1 MLKQYEMYING
12 TFISNNNREVFTVI
26 NPAREEIVSEV
37 PFATKEDVDF
47 AVDSAFE
54 AQKSWAKLPAIE
66 RGAYLHKIADL
77 ITEEVDNLAFVMAE
91 EQGKTMELS
100 KIEVLLAADYLHFMA
115 EFARRYEGEI
125 LQSDR
130 FNENILVYK
139 QPIGVVA
146 GILPW
151 NFPVFSIVRKVGPA
165 LLTGNTIVLKPS
177 SETPNNAFEFA
188 KLVEKAGL
196 PAGVFNL
203 VTGSGAVVGNAMSSN
218 PKVGFITMTGSV
230 PAGTAIMKAAAE
242 NVTKVSLELGGKA
255 PVIVMADADL
265 NEAARLITTSRV
277 TNTGQA
283 CSSAERIYV
292 QEAVADEFISKVV
305 AEMSKVTYGDPLSE
319 TDITMGPLVSKQ
331 QQELVDKMVKE
342 AVKEGATIA
351 LGGGVGNKQKG
362 YYYEPTVLTNC
373 RQDMKIIHEEIFGP
387 VMPIVTFKDF
397 DEVVELANDCE
408 FGLTSAI
415 FTKNINYIMR
425 AANELKFGETYVNRE
440 HFEAMQAFHSGFKK
454 SGIGGDDGKY
464 GLEEFLQT
472 HVVYVQYDT
481 SAK

>member
-1 MLKQYEMYING
+1 MKQYEMYING
-12 TFISNNNREVFTVI
+12 EFIENGNRKMLDII
-26 NPAREEIVSEV
+26 NPARETIISKV
-37 PFATKEDVDF
+37 PFATKEDVDK
-47 AVDSAFE
+47 AIDCAYE

-66 RGAYLHKIADL
+66 RGKYLHKIASLMRENID
-77 ITEEVDNLAFVMAE
+77 TLATVMAE
-91 EQGKTMELS
+91 EQGKTMDLS
-100 KIEVLLAADYLHFMA
+100 ITEVNLSADYLDFMA
-115 EFARRYEGEI
+115 EFARRYEREI

-130 FNENILVYK
+130 PNENILIYK

-165 LLTGNTIVLKPS
+165 LLTGNTIVIKPS

-188 KLVEKAGL
+188 KLVDEAKL
-196 PAGVFNL
+196 PKGVFNL
-203 VTGSGAVVGNAMSSN
+203 VTGSGSVVGNAMSSN

-230 PAGTAIMKAAAE
+230 PAGTAIMKAAAD
-242 NVTKVSLELGGKA
+242 NITKVSLELGGKA
-255 PVIVMADADL
+255 PVIVMEDADL
-265 NEAARLITTSRV
+265 DEAAKLITTSRV

-292 QEAVADEFISKVV
+292 QESIADEFTAKVIE
-305 AEMSKVTYGDPLSE
+305 EMKKVTYVDPL
-319 TDITMGPLVSKQ
+319 TDTNITMGPLVSKQ
-331 QQELVDKMVKE
+331 QQTDVDTMVKE
-342 AVKEGATIA
+342 AVAEGAEIA
-351 LGGGVGNKQKG
+351 LGGTFGNREKG
-362 YYYEPTVLTNC
+362 FFYEPTVLINC
-373 RQDMKIIHEEIFGP
+373 KQDMKIIHNEIFGP

-397 DEVVELANDCE
+397 DQVLEYANDCE

-440 HFEAMQAFHSGFKK
+440 HFQAMQAFHSGFKK

-472 HVVYVQYDT
+472 HVVYIQYDT

>member
-1 MLKQYEMYING
+1 MKQYEMYING
-12 TFISNNNREVFTVI
+12 EFIENGNRKMLDII
-26 NPAREEIVSEV
+26 NPARETIISKV
-37 PFATKEDVDF
+37 PFATKEDVDK
-47 AVDSAFE
+47 AIDCAYE

-66 RGAYLHKIADL
+66 RGKYLHKIASLMRENID
-77 ITEEVDNLAFVMAE
+77 TLATVMAE
-91 EQGKTMELS
+91 EQGKIMDLS
-100 KIEVLLAADYLHFMA
+100 ITEVNLSADYLDFMA

-130 FNENILVYK
+130 PNENILIYK

-165 LLTGNTIVLKPS
+165 LLTGNTIVIKPS

-188 KLVEKAGL
+188 KLVDEAKL
-196 PAGVFNL
+196 PKGVFNL
-203 VTGSGAVVGNAMSSN
+203 VTGSGSVVGNAMSSN

-230 PAGTAIMKAAAE
+230 PAGTAIMKAAAD
-242 NVTKVSLELGGKA
+242 NITKVSLELGGKA
-255 PVIVMADADL
+255 PVIVMEDADL
-265 NEAARLITTSRV
+265 DEAAKLITTSRV

-292 QEAVADEFISKVV
+292 QESIADEFTAKVIE
-305 AEMSKVTYGDPLSE
+305 EMKKVTYGDPL
-319 TDITMGPLVSKQ
+319 TDTNITMGPLVSKQ
-331 QQELVDKMVKE
+331 QQTDVDTMVKE
-342 AVKEGATIA
+342 AVAEGAEIA
-351 LGGGVGNKQKG
+351 LGGTFGNREKG
-362 YYYEPTVLTNC
+362 FFYEPTVLINC
-373 RQDMKIIHEEIFGP
+373 KQDMKIIHNEIFGP

-397 DEVVELANDCE
+397 DQVLEYANDCE

-472 HVVYVQYDT
+472 HVVYIQYDT

>member
-1 MLKQYEMYING
+1 MKQYEMYING
-12 TFISNNNREVFTVI
+12 EFIENGNRKMLDII
-26 NPAREEIVSEV
+26 NPARETIISKV
-37 PFATKEDVDF
+37 PFATKEDVDK
-47 AVDSAFE
+47 AIDCAYE

-66 RGAYLHKIADL
+66 RGKYLHKIASLMRENID
-77 ITEEVDNLAFVMAE
+77 TLATVMAE
-91 EQGKTMELS
+91 EQGKTMDLS
-100 KIEVLLAADYLHFMA
+100 ITEVNLSADYLDFMA
-115 EFARRYEGEI
+115 EFARRYEREI

-130 FNENILVYK
+130 PNENILIYK

-165 LLTGNTIVLKPS
+165 LLTGNTIVIKPS

-188 KLVEKAGL
+188 KLVDEAKL
-196 PAGVFNL
+196 PKGVFNL
-203 VTGSGAVVGNAMSSN
+203 VTGSGSVVGNAMSSN

-230 PAGTAIMKAAAE
+230 PAGTAIMKAAAD
-242 NVTKVSLELGGKA
+242 NITKVSLELGGKA
-255 PVIVMADADL
+255 PVIVMEDADL
-265 NEAARLITTSRV
+265 DEAAKLITTSRV

-292 QEAVADEFISKVV
+292 QESIADEFTAKVIE
-305 AEMSKVTYGDPLSE
+305 EMKKVTYGDPL
-319 TDITMGPLVSKQ
+319 TDTNITMGPLVSKQ
-331 QQELVDKMVKE
+331 QQTDVDTMVKE
-342 AVKEGATIA
+342 AVAEGAEIA
-351 LGGGVGNKQKG
+351 LGGTFGNREKG
-362 YYYEPTVLTNC
+362 FFYEPTVLINC
-373 RQDMKIIHEEIFGP
+373 KQDMKIIHNEIFGP

-397 DEVVELANDCE
+397 DQVLEYANDCE

-440 HFEAMQAFHSGFKK
+440 HFQAMQAFHSGFKK

-472 HVVYVQYDT
+472 HVVYIQYDT

>member
-1 MLKQYEMYING
+1 MKQYQMYING
-12 TFISNNNREVFTVI
+12 EFIENGNRKMLDII
-26 NPAREEIVSEV
+26 NPARETIISKV
-37 PFATKEDVDF
+37 PFATKEDVDK
-47 AVDSAFE
+47 AIDCAYE

-66 RGAYLHKIADL
+66 RGKYLHKIASLMRENID
-77 ITEEVDNLAFVMAE
+77 TLATVMAE
-91 EQGKTMELS
+91 EQGKTMDLS
-100 KIEVLLAADYLHFMA
+100 ITEVNLSADYLDFIA

-130 FNENILVYK
+130 PNENILIYK

-165 LLTGNTIVLKPS
+165 LLTGNTIVIKPS

-188 KLVEKAGL
+188 KLVDEAKL
-196 PAGVFNL
+196 PKGVFNL
-203 VTGSGAVVGNAMSSN
+203 VTGSGSVVGNAMSSN

-230 PAGTAIMKAAAE
+230 PAGTAIMKAAAD
-242 NVTKVSLELGGKA
+242 NITKVSLELGGKA
-255 PVIVMADADL
+255 PVIVMEDADL
-265 NEAARLITTSRV
+265 DEAAKLITTSRV

-292 QEAVADEFISKVV
+292 QESIADKFTAKVIE
-305 AEMSKVTYGDPLSE
+305 EMKKVTYGDPL
-319 TDITMGPLVSKQ
+319 TDTNITMGPLVSKQ
-331 QQELVDKMVKE
+331 QQIDVDTMVKE
-342 AVKEGATIA
+342 AVAEGAEIA
-351 LGGGVGNKQKG
+351 LGGTFGNREKG
-362 YYYEPTVLTNC
+362 FFYEPTVLVNC
-373 RQDMKIIHEEIFGP
+373 KQDMKIIHNEIFGP

-397 DEVVELANDCE
+397 NQALEYANDCE

-472 HVVYVQYDT
+472 HVVYIQYDT

>member
-1 MLKQYEMYING
+1 MKQYEMYING
-12 TFISNNNREVFTVI
+12 EFIENGNRKMLDII
-26 NPAREEIVSEV
+26 NPARETIISKV
-37 PFATKEDVDF
+37 PFATKEDVDK
-47 AVDSAFE
+47 AIDCAYE

-66 RGAYLHKIADL
+66 RGKYLHKIASLMRENID
-77 ITEEVDNLAFVMAE
+77 TLATVMAE
-91 EQGKTMELS
+91 EQGKTMDLS
-100 KIEVLLAADYLHFMA
+100 ITEVNLSADYLDFMA

-130 FNENILVYK
+130 PNENILIYK

-165 LLTGNTIVLKPS
+165 LLTGNTIVIKPS

-188 KLVEKAGL
+188 KLVDEAKL
-196 PAGVFNL
+196 PKGVFNL
-203 VTGSGAVVGNAMSSN
+203 VTGSGSVVGNAMSSN

-230 PAGTAIMKAAAE
+230 PAGTAIMKAAAD
-242 NVTKVSLELGGKA
+242 NITKVSLELGGKA
-255 PVIVMADADL
+255 PVIVMEDADL
-265 NEAARLITTSRV
+265 DEAVKLITTSRV

-292 QEAVADEFISKVV
+292 QESIADEFTAKVIE
-305 AEMSKVTYGDPLSE
+305 EMKKVTYGDPL
-319 TDITMGPLVSKQ
+319 TDTNITMGPLVSKQ
-331 QQELVDKMVKE
+331 QQTDVDTMVKE
-342 AVKEGATIA
+342 AVAEGAEIA
-351 LGGGVGNKQKG
+351 LGGTFGDREKG
-362 YYYEPTVLTNC
+362 FFYEPTVLINC
-373 RQDMKIIHEEIFGP
+373 KQDMKIIHNEIFGP

-397 DEVVELANDCE
+397 DQVLEYANDCE

-472 HVVYVQYDT
+472 HVVYIQYDT

>member
-1 MLKQYEMYING
+1 MKQYEMYING
-12 TFISNNNREVFTVI
+12 EFIENGNRKMLDII
-26 NPAREEIVSEV
+26 NPARETIISKV
-37 PFATKEDVDF
+37 PFATKEDVDK
-47 AVDSAFE
+47 AIDCAYE

-66 RGAYLHKIADL
+66 RGKYLHKIASLMRENID
-77 ITEEVDNLAFVMAE
+77 TLATVMAE
-91 EQGKTMELS
+91 EQGKTMDLS
-100 KIEVLLAADYLHFMA
+100 ITEVNLSADYLDFMA

-130 FNENILVYK
+130 PNENILIYK

-165 LLTGNTIVLKPS
+165 LLTGNTIVIKPS

-188 KLVEKAGL
+188 KLVDEAKL
-196 PAGVFNL
+196 PKGVFNL
-203 VTGSGAVVGNAMSSN
+203 VTGSGSVVGNAMSSN

-230 PAGTAIMKAAAE
+230 PAGTAIMKAAAD
-242 NVTKVSLELGGKA
+242 NITKVSLELGGKA
-255 PVIVMADADL
+255 PVIVMEDADL
-265 NEAARLITTSRV
+265 DEAAKLITTSRV

-292 QEAVADEFISKVV
+292 QESIADEFTAKVIE
-305 AEMSKVTYGDPLSE
+305 EMKKVTYGDPL
-319 TDITMGPLVSKQ
+319 TDTNITMGPLVSKQ
-331 QQELVDKMVKE
+331 QQTDVDTMVKE
-342 AVKEGATIA
+342 AVAEGAEIA
-351 LGGGVGNKQKG
+351 LGGTFGNREKG
-362 YYYEPTVLTNC
+362 FFYEPTVLINC
-373 RQDMKIIHEEIFGP
+373 KQDMKIIHNEIFGP

-397 DEVVELANDCE
+397 DQVLEYANDCE

-472 HVVYVQYDT
+472 HVVYIQYDT

>member
-1 MLKQYEMYING
+1 MKQYEMYING
-12 TFISNNNREVFTVI
+12 EFIENGNRKMLDII
-26 NPAREEIVSEV
+26 NPARETIISKV
-37 PFATKEDVDF
+37 PFATKEDVDK
-47 AVDSAFE
+47 AIDCAYE

-66 RGAYLHKIADL
+66 RGKYLHKIASLMRENID
-77 ITEEVDNLAFVMAE
+77 TLATVMAE
-91 EQGKTMELS
+91 EQGKTMDLS
-100 KIEVLLAADYLHFMA
+100 ITEVNLSADYLDFMA
-115 EFARRYEGEI
+115 EFARRYEREI

-130 FNENILVYK
+130 PNENILIYK

-165 LLTGNTIVLKPS
+165 LLTGNTIVIKPS

-188 KLVEKAGL
+188 KLVDEAKL
-196 PAGVFNL
+196 PKGVFNL
-203 VTGSGAVVGNAMSSN
+203 VTGSGSVVGNAMSSN

-230 PAGTAIMKAAAE
+230 PAGTAIMKAAAD
-242 NVTKVSLELGGKA
+242 NITKVSLELGGKA
-255 PVIVMADADL
+255 PVIVMEDADL
-265 NEAARLITTSRV
+265 DEAAKLITTSRV

-292 QEAVADEFISKVV
+292 QESIADEFTAKVIE
-305 AEMSKVTYGDPLSE
+305 EMKKVTYGDPL
-319 TDITMGPLVSKQ
+319 TDTNITMGPLVSKQ
-331 QQELVDKMVKE
+331 QQTDVDTMVKE
-342 AVKEGATIA
+342 AVAEGAEIA
-351 LGGGVGNKQKG
+351 LGGTFGNREKG
-362 YYYEPTVLTNC
+362 FFYEPTVLINC
-373 RQDMKIIHEEIFGP
+373 KQDMKIIHNEIFGP

-397 DEVVELANDCE
+397 DQVLEYANDCE

-440 HFEAMQAFHSGFKK
+440 HFEAMQAFHSRFKK

-472 HVVYVQYDT
+472 HVVYIQYDT

>member
-1 MLKQYEMYING
+1 TL
-12 TFISNNNREVFTVI
+12 
-26 NPAREEIVSEV
+26 
-37 PFATKEDVDF
+37 AT
-47 AVDSAFE
+47 
-54 AQKSWAKLPAIE
+54 
-66 RGAYLHKIADL
+66 
-77 ITEEVDNLAFVMAE
+77 VMAE
-91 EQGKTMELS
+91 EQGKTMDLS
-100 KIEVLLAADYLHFMA
+100 ITEVNLSADYLDFMA

-130 FNENILVYK
+130 PNENILIYK

-165 LLTGNTIVLKPS
+165 LLTGNTIVIKPS

-188 KLVEKAGL
+188 KLVDEAKL
-196 PAGVFNL
+196 PKGVFNL
-203 VTGSGAVVGNAMSSN
+203 VTGSGSVVGNAMSSN

-230 PAGTAIMKAAAE
+230 PAGTAIMKAAAD
-242 NVTKVSLELGGKA
+242 NITKVSLELGGKA
-255 PVIVMADADL
+255 PVIVMEDADL
-265 NEAARLITTSRV
+265 DEAAKLITTSRV

-292 QEAVADEFISKVV
+292 QESIADEFTAKVIE
-305 AEMSKVTYGDPLSE
+305 EMKKVTYGDPL
-319 TDITMGPLVSKQ
+319 TDTNITMGPLVSKQ
-331 QQELVDKMVKE
+331 QQTDVDTMVKE
-342 AVKEGATIA
+342 AVAEGAEIA
-351 LGGGVGNKQKG
+351 LGGTFGNREKVFF
-362 YYYEPTVLTNC
+362 YEPTVLINC
-373 RQDMKIIHEEIFGP
+373 KQDMKIIHNEIFGP

-397 DEVVELANDCE
+397 DQVLEYANDCE

-472 HVVYVQYDT
+472 HVVYIQYDT

>member
-1 MLKQYEMYING
+1 MKQYEMYING
-12 TFISNNNREVFTVI
+12 EFIENGNRKMLDII
-26 NPAREEIVSEV
+26 NPARETIISKV
-37 PFATKEDVDF
+37 PFATKEDVDK
-47 AVDSAFE
+47 AIDCAYE

-66 RGAYLHKIADL
+66 RGKYLHKIASLMRENID
-77 ITEEVDNLAFVMAE
+77 TLATVMAE
-91 EQGKTMELS
+91 EQGKTMDLS
-100 KIEVLLAADYLHFMA
+100 ITEVNLSADYLDFMA

-130 FNENILVYK
+130 PNENILIYK

-165 LLTGNTIVLKPS
+165 LLTGNTIVIKPS

-188 KLVEKAGL
+188 KLVDEAKL
-196 PAGVFNL
+196 PKGVFNL
-203 VTGSGAVVGNAMSSN
+203 VTGSGSVVGNAMSSN

-230 PAGTAIMKAAAE
+230 PAGTAIMKAAAD
-242 NVTKVSLELGGKA
+242 NITKVSLELGGKA
-255 PVIVMADADL
+255 PVIVMEDADL
-265 NEAARLITTSRV
+265 DEAAKLITTSRV

-292 QEAVADEFISKVV
+292 QESIADEFTAKVIE
-305 AEMSKVTYGDPLSE
+305 EMKKVTYGDPL
-319 TDITMGPLVSKQ
+319 TDTNITMGPLVSKQ
-331 QQELVDKMVKE
+331 QQTDVDTMVKE
-342 AVKEGATIA
+342 AVAEGAEIA
-351 LGGGVGNKQKG
+351 LGGTFGNREKG
-362 YYYEPTVLTNC
+362 FFYEPTVLINC
-373 RQDMKIIHEEIFGP
+373 KQDMKIIHNEIFGP

-397 DEVVELANDCE
+397 DQVLEYANDCE

-440 HFEAMQAFHSGFKK
+440 HFEAMQAFHSRFKK

-472 HVVYVQYDT
+472 HVVYIQYDT

>member
-1 MLKQYEMYING
+1 MKQYEMYING
-12 TFISNNNREVFTVI
+12 EFIENGNRKMLDII
-26 NPAREEIVSEV
+26 NPARETIISKV
-37 PFATKEDVDF
+37 PFATKEDVDK
-47 AVDSAFE
+47 AIDCAYE

-66 RGAYLHKIADL
+66 RGKYLHKIASLMRENID
-77 ITEEVDNLAFVMAE
+77 TLATVMAE
-91 EQGKTMELS
+91 EQGKTMDLS
-100 KIEVLLAADYLHFMA
+100 ITEVNLSADYLDFMA

-130 FNENILVYK
+130 PNENILIYK

-165 LLTGNTIVLKPS
+165 LLTGNTIVIKPS

-188 KLVEKAGL
+188 KLVDEAKL
-196 PAGVFNL
+196 PKGVFNL
-203 VTGSGAVVGNAMSSN
+203 VTGS
-218 PKVGFITMTGSV
+218 V
-230 PAGTAIMKAAAE
+230 PSGTAIMKAATD
-242 NVTKVSLELGGKA
+242 NITKVSLELGGKA
-255 PVIVMADADL
+255 PVIVMEDADL
-265 NEAARLITTSRV
+265 NEAVKPITTSRV

-292 QEAVADEFISKVV
+292 QESIADEFTAKVIE
-305 AEMSKVTYGDPLSE
+305 EMKKVTYGDPL
-319 TDITMGPLVSKQ
+319 TDTNITMGPLVSKQ
-331 QQELVDKMVKE
+331 QQTDVDTMVKE
-342 AVKEGATIA
+342 AVAEGAEIA
-351 LGGGVGNKQKG
+351 LGGTFGNREKG
-362 YYYEPTVLTNC
+362 FFYEPTVLINC
-373 RQDMKIIHEEIFGP
+373 KQDMKIIHNEIFGP

-397 DEVVELANDCE
+397 DQVLEYANDCE

-472 HVVYVQYDT
+472 HVVYIQYDT

>member
-1 MLKQYEMYING
+1 MKQYQMYING
-12 TFISNNNREVFTVI
+12 EFIENGNRKMLDII
-26 NPAREEIVSEV
+26 NPARETIISKV
-37 PFATKEDVDF
+37 PFATKEDVDK
-47 AVDSAFE
+47 AIDCAYE

-66 RGAYLHKIADL
+66 RGKYLHKIASLMRENID
-77 ITEEVDNLAFVMAE
+77 TLATVMAE
-91 EQGKTMELS
+91 EQGKTMDLS
-100 KIEVLLAADYLHFMA
+100 ITEVNLSADYLDFMA

-130 FNENILVYK
+130 PNENILIYK

-165 LLTGNTIVLKPS
+165 LLTGNTIVIKPS

-188 KLVEKAGL
+188 KLVDEAKL
-196 PAGVFNL
+196 PKGVFNL
-203 VTGSGAVVGNAMSSN
+203 VTGSGSVVGNAMSSN

-230 PAGTAIMKAAAE
+230 PAGTAIMKAAAD
-242 NVTKVSLELGGKA
+242 NITKVSLELGGKA
-255 PVIVMADADL
+255 PVIVMEDADL
-265 NEAARLITTSRV
+265 DEAAKLITTSRV

-292 QEAVADEFISKVV
+292 QESIADEFTAKVIE
-305 AEMSKVTYGDPLSE
+305 EMKKVTYGDPL
-319 TDITMGPLVSKQ
+319 TDTNITMGPLVSKQ
-331 QQELVDKMVKE
+331 QQTDVDTMVKE
-342 AVKEGATIA
+342 AVAEGAEIA
-351 LGGGVGNKQKG
+351 LGGTFGNREKG
-362 YYYEPTVLTNC
+362 FFYEPTVLINC
-373 RQDMKIIHEEIFGP
+373 KQDMKIIHNEIFGP

-397 DEVVELANDCE
+397 DQVLEYANDCE

-472 HVVYVQYDT
+472 HVVYIQYDT

>member
-1 MLKQYEMYING
+1 MKQYEMYING
-12 TFISNNNREVFTVI
+12 EFIENGNRKMLDII
-26 NPAREEIVSEV
+26 NPARETIISKV
-37 PFATKEDVDF
+37 PFATKEDVDK
-47 AVDSAFE
+47 AIDCAYE

-66 RGAYLHKIADL
+66 RGKYLHKIASLMRENID
-77 ITEEVDNLAFVMAE
+77 TLATVMAE
-91 EQGKTMELS
+91 EQGKTMDLS
-100 KIEVLLAADYLHFMA
+100 ITEVNLSADYLDFMA

-130 FNENILVYK
+130 PNENILIYK

-165 LLTGNTIVLKPS
+165 LLTGNTIVIKPS

-188 KLVEKAGL
+188 KLVDEAKL
-196 PAGVFNL
+196 PKGVFNL
-203 VTGSGAVVGNAMSSN
+203 VTGSGSVVGNAMSSN

-230 PAGTAIMKAAAE
+230 PAGTAIMKAAAD
-242 NVTKVSLELGGKA
+242 NITKVSLELGGKA
-255 PVIVMADADL
+255 PVIVMEDADL
-265 NEAARLITTSRV
+265 DEAVKPITTSRV

-292 QEAVADEFISKVV
+292 QESIADEFTAKVIE
-305 AEMSKVTYGDPLSE
+305 EMKKVTYGDPL
-319 TDITMGPLVSKQ
+319 TDTNITMGPLVSKQ
-331 QQELVDKMVKE
+331 QQTDVDTMVKE
-342 AVKEGATIA
+342 AVAEGAEIA
-351 LGGGVGNKQKG
+351 LGGTFGNREKG
-362 YYYEPTVLTNC
+362 FFYEPTVLINC
-373 RQDMKIIHEEIFGP
+373 KQDMKIIHNEIFGP

-397 DEVVELANDCE
+397 DQVLEYANDCE

-415 FTKNINYIMR
+415 FAKNINYIMR

-472 HVVYVQYDT
+472 HVVYIQYDT

>member
-1 MLKQYEMYING
+1 MKQYEMYING
-12 TFISNNNREVFTVI
+12 EFIENGNRKMLDII
-26 NPAREEIVSEV
+26 NPARETIISKV
-37 PFATKEDVDF
+37 PFATKEDVDK
-47 AVDSAFE
+47 AIDCAYE

-66 RGAYLHKIADL
+66 RGKYLHKIASLMRENID
-77 ITEEVDNLAFVMAE
+77 TLATVMAE
-91 EQGKTMELS
+91 EQGKTMDLS
-100 KIEVLLAADYLHFMA
+100 ITEVNLSADYLDFMA

-130 FNENILVYK
+130 PNENILIYK

-165 LLTGNTIVLKPS
+165 LLTGNTIVIKPS

-188 KLVEKAGL
+188 KLVDEAKL
-196 PAGVFNL
+196 PKGVFNL
-203 VTGSGAVVGNAMSSN
+203 VTGS
-218 PKVGFITMTGSV
+218 V
-230 PAGTAIMKAAAE
+230 PSGTAIMKAATD
-242 NVTKVSLELGGKA
+242 NITKVSLELGGKA
-255 PVIVMADADL
+255 PVIVMEDADL
-265 NEAARLITTSRV
+265 NEAVKPITTSRV

-292 QEAVADEFISKVV
+292 QESIADEFTAKVIE
-305 AEMSKVTYGDPLSE
+305 EMKKVTYGDPL
-319 TDITMGPLVSKQ
+319 TDTNITMGPLVSKQ
-331 QQELVDKMVKE
+331 QQTDVDTMVKE
-342 AVKEGATIA
+342 AVAEGAEIA
-351 LGGGVGNKQKG
+351 LGGTFGNREKG
-362 YYYEPTVLTNC
+362 FFYEPTVLINC
-373 RQDMKIIHEEIFGP
+373 KQDMKIIHNEIFGP
-387 VMPIVTFKDF
+387 IMPIVTFKDF
-397 DEVVELANDCE
+397 DQVLEYANDCE

-472 HVVYVQYDT
+472 HVVYIQYDT